1 MSSGYCSLD
10 DAFALPG
17 KKKSK
22 DKKYS
27 VPAALP
33 GAPDSSSCMPEPMTG
48 SEEAKMTA
56 VGSDTFFPLPGITA
70 KPEEWHAAFTLE
82 PSNVP
87 RVDGSM
93 PVADKPTL
101 WREAAAVP
109 AAAVASSDIERRLD
123 LLTKQIEALSTTNP
137 MQSTAELFLFI
148 AIGLLFLLA
157 IDTLLRFSVAMSK
170 TRMTGGRM
178 TGGARGGARSGLIKQ
193 LLKGLA
199 KLK

>member
-1 MSSGYCSLD
+1 
-10 DAFALPG
+10 
-17 KKKSK
+17 
-22 DKKYS
+22 
-27 VPAALP
+27 
-33 GAPDSSSCMPEPMTG
+33 MPEPMTG
-48 SEEAKMTA
+48 SEETKMTA

-101 WREAAAVP
+101 WREAAAVS
-109 AAAVASSDIERRLD
+109 AAPVPSSDIERRLD

-148 AIGLLFLLA
+148 AIGLLFLLG

-170 TRMTGGRM
+170 GRPSAARMS
-178 TGGARGGARSGLIKQ
+178 GGARGGRSGLIKQ